1 MKLHKEQLG
10 ASSISGKGMGA
21 LKNYGNVF
29 LMVYLYLH
37 KLLICK
43 VHHLRCRLFE
53 NAKKNTLY

>member
-29 LMVYLYLH
+29 LMVYF
-37 KLLICK
+37 
-43 VHHLRCRLFE
+43 VS
-53 NAKKNTLY
+53 AQTLNL